1 MSHNLLVEVQVLMNG
16 RQAIKTT
23 YFFRPGEAP
32 ENYAQVRFLFKNFQA
47 ECELGLAL

>member
-1 MSHNLLVEVQVLMNG
+1 MFDQVQVLMNG

-32 ENYAQVRFLFKNFQA
+32 ENYAQVCSPSNPVHVIV
-47 ECELGLAL
+47 